1 MQPNTREGLLFPA
14 LFNMPRASIDAPT
27 FVDQFFLIDAPT
39 FVDQFFL
46 VNRSLSRHTFSC
58 LRRQLEGSAVCR
70 RRATG
75 LVTECR
81 AL

>member
-14 LFNMPRASIDAPT
+14 LFNMPRAS
-27 FVDQFFLIDAPT
+27 IDAPT